1 MNIQRLAKGLDASRN
16 VAALGPSM
24 VQAMLAALDE
34 IASVAWANAD
44 GFLIAANERFAELSP
59 HEPAELIGQHL
70 RSIQSVEPPSAT
82 ALSISSA
89 LAAGLT
95 WRGDMEVVAKD
106 GTHHWIEKTIVPVHD
121 KDRHVV
127 GFISIGIDVTER
139 KRALDDLRVT
149 REFLDTIVE
158 HIPAI
163 IFVKDAIDLSYV
175 LINEAAERYYGKPR
189 DQMIG
194 RNAAE
199 VFEKVHAERI
209 TNADRRVLETRAGL
223 VMGEHEIRTPDG
235 SPRIVATRRL
245 PIVDD
250 AGRPRYILGV
260 INDVTERRQA
270 EDRIVYLAYH
280 DSLTGLGNR
289 AAFNDYI
296 ESTIATSASLG
307 KSFAVLYID
316 LDRFKEINDAYGHA
330 AGDALLRDVSERLKE
345 ATGDAF
351 VARMGGDEFAIVSQA
366 HVDVET
372 LTALCDRIHRV
383 MEADFEFEGILLD
396 LRLSIGVSVYP
407 ADGADLQ
414 TLLSHA
420 DAALYTAKADKSGV
434 TRFFEPA
441 MDTRFRKR
449 HVLQQELRL
458 AIARNEFVLHYQPI
472 AKIDGSIV
480 GFEALVR
487 WHHPERG
494 IVQPSEFIPLAEET
508 GLVAPIGEW
517 VLREACREAASWDK
531 PLQIAVNASAVQLK
545 HGNFAALVESVVQR
559 SGLSARRL
567 EIEITEGVLLTD
579 SAVALRNLHQLK
591 EIGVNIAM
599 DDFGTGYSSLSY
611 LQSFPFDKIKI
622 DRSFVANLPGNAQ
635 SAAIVRAVIGLGHG
649 LNLPIIAEGVETHKQ
664 LAFLAREGCDEIQG
678 YLIGR
683 PEAIESYRMLTGK
696 SQKRKSKAK
705 RNSTQAA

>member
-1 MNIQRLAKGLDASRN
+1 MNIQRLAQGLDASRD
-16 VAALGPSM
+16 VTTLGPSM

-34 IASVAWANAD
+34 TASVAWANAD
-44 GFLIAANERFAELSP
+44 GLLIAANERFAELSP
-59 HEPAELIGQHL
+59 YEPADLIGQHL
-70 RSIQSVEPPSAT
+70 RSVQSVDPSSAT
-82 ALSISSA
+82 TLSITTA

-95 WRGDMEVVAKD
+95 WRGDLEAIAKD
-106 GTHHWIEKTIVPVHD
+106 GTHHWVEKTIVPVHD
-121 KDRHVV
+121 KDRQVV

-139 KRALDDLRVT
+139 KRAIVELHVT
-149 REFLDTIVE
+149 REFLHAIVE

-163 IFVKDAIDLSYV
+163 IFVKDAVDLNYV

-189 DQMIG
+189 SQMLG
-194 RNAAE
+194 RNATD

-209 TNADRRVLETRAGL
+209 ANADHRVLETRTGL
-223 VMGEHEIRTPDG
+223 IMGEHEIRTPDG
-235 SPRIVATRRL
+235 STRIVATRRL
-245 PIVDD
+245 LILDD
-250 AGRPRYILGV
+250 AGQPRYLLGV

-289 AAFNDYI
+289 AAFNDHI
-296 ESTIATSASLG
+296 ESTIEKSALLG
-307 KSFAVLYID
+307 QSFAVLYID

-330 AGDALLRDVSERLKE
+330 AGDALLREVSERLKE

-351 VARMGGDEFAIVSQA
+351 VARMGGDEFAIVSLA
-366 HVDVET
+366 HTDVET

-383 MEADFEFEGILLD
+383 MEESFEFEGILLD
-396 LRLSIGVSVYP
+396 LRLSIGVSIYP

-414 TLLSHA
+414 SLLSHA
-420 DAALYTAKADKSGV
+420 DAALYAAKADRNGV

-441 MDTRFRKR
+441 MNTRFRER

-487 WHHPERG
+487 WRHPERG
-494 IVQPSEFIPLAEET
+494 LVQPFEFIPLAEET
-508 GLVAPIGEW
+508 GLIEAIGEW
-517 VLREACREAASWDK
+517 VLREACREAASWSN

-545 HGNFAALVESVVQR
+545 HGNFAALVETVLQR
-559 SGLSARRL
+559 SGLSAKRL

-579 SAVALRNLHQLK
+579 STAALRNLRQLK

-649 LNLPIIAEGVETHKQ
+649 LNLPIIAEGVETHRQ

-678 YLIGR
+678 YLIGK
-683 PEAIESYRMLTGK
+683 PEAIESYQMLTGR
-696 SQKRKSKAK
+696 SPKRRKAK
-705 RNSTQAA
+705 RAAPHAA